1 MKFQSLMPILRTHN
15 LQQSMA
21 FYCDRL
27 GFKCTQKT
35 DDWAFVE
42 RDGITLM
49 LALPNA
55 HEPFDRPAFTG
66 SLYFNVD
73 DVDDLCRNLKDT
85 SEIVYPME
93 DFDYGMR
100 EFAIRDSNGYCL
112 QFGKEIG

>member
-1 MKFQSLMPILRTHN
+1 MKFQGLMPILRTHN
-15 LQQSMA
+15 LQPSVA
-21 FYCDRL
+21 FYWDRL
-27 GFKCTQKT
+27 GFQCTQKT
-35 DDWAFVE
+35 DNWAFVE
-42 RDGITLM
+42 HHEITLM

-66 SLYFNVD
+66 SFYFNVD
-73 DVDDLCRNLKDT
+73 DVDGLWRKLKDN
-85 SEIVYPME
+85 SEIVYPIE